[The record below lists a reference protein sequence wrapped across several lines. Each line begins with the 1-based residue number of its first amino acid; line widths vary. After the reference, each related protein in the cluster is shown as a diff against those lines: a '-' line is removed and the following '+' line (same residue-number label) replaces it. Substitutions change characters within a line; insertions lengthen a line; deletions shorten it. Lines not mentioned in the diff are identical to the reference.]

1 MDKNNKVK
9 DFFRKEGFYLVL
21 FICLCIVATVA
32 AFTIKNNSTA
42 KEQSQSNNEFT
53 MNTEE
58 ATSDESFEFQKRNAE
73 RVENNDA
80 LVEEN
85 NTEENE
91 VAENTNEVEEIT
103 DEVAEVNET
112 EENGEIAEVESED
125 EYVDVSSTTDVMFA
139 LPIDVNADAI
149 SRKFGT
155 MVRTYEDES
164 RTEDNTRRGIDLNA
178 AVGTVV
184 KAAAEGKVEEV
195 SKNTTDGNYIVIS
208 HANGLKTKYAN
219 LSDEVYVAVGD
230 TVEEGTEIGTVGNS
244 SGIFTAQIC
253 GDVLNLQVQD
263 ANGNDVDPEAYF
275 NFQ

>member
-9 DFFRKEGFYLVL
+9 DFFRKEGFYFVL

-32 AFTIKNNSTA
+32 AFTIRKNYTA
-42 KEQSQSNNEFT
+42 KEQNQANNDFT
-53 MNTEE
+53 LNTEE
-58 ATSDESFEFQKRNAE
+58 STSDESFDFNKKQNAD
-73 RVENNDA
+73 RVENNDVLA
-80 LVEEN
+80 EEN
-85 NTEENE
+85 NQESEVVEN
-91 VAENTNEVEEIT
+91 T

-112 EENGEIAEVESED
+112 MDEGEIAEVEPEES
-125 EYVDVSSTTDVMFA
+125 YVDVSAGTTEVMFA
-139 LPIDVNADAI
+139 LPVDVNVEAI

-155 MVRTYEDES
+155 MVRTYEDAS

-178 AVGTVV
+178 SVGTVV
-184 KAAAEGKVEEV
+184 KSAAEGKVEEV

-230 TVEEGTEIGTVGNS
+230 TVQEGTEIGTVGNS

-263 ANGNDVDPEAYF
+263 ANGKDVDPEAYF

>member
-9 DFFRKEGFYLVL
+9 DFFRKEGFYFVL
-21 FICLCIVATVA
+21 FICLCVVATVA
-32 AFTIKNNSTA
+32 AFTIRNNSTA
-42 KEQSQSNNEFT
+42 KEQNQANNDFT
-53 MNTEE
+53 LNTEE
-58 ATSDESFEFQKRNAE
+58 YTSDESFDFKKQNAD

-80 LVEEN
+80 LAEEN
-85 NTEENE
+85 NNQESEVVEN
-91 VAENTNEVEEIT
+91 T

-112 EENGEIAEVESED
+112 VDEGEVAEAETEEN
-125 EYVDVSSTTDVMFA
+125 YVDVSAGTTEVMFV
-139 LPIDVNADAI
+139 LPVDVNAEAI
-149 SRKFGT
+149 SRKFGA
-155 MVRTYEDES
+155 MVRTYEDAS
-164 RTEDNTRRGIDLNA
+164 RSEDNTRRGIDLNA
-178 AVGTVV
+178 SAGTVV

-195 SKNTTDGNYIVIS
+195 SKNTTDGNYIVVS

-230 TVEEGTEIGTVGNS
+230 TVAAGTEIGTVGNS

>member
-9 DFFRKEGFYLVL
+9 DFFRREGFYLVL

-230 TVEEGTEIGTVGNS
+230 TVEEGTEIGTFGNS

>member
-32 AFTIKNNSTA
+32 AFTIRKNYTA
-42 KEQSQSNNEFT
+42 KEQNQSNNQFT
-53 MNTEE
+53 LNTEE
-58 ATSDESFEFQKRNAE
+58 STTDESFDFSKKQNAE
-73 RVENNDA
+73 RVENNDVIA
-80 LVEEN
+80 EEN
-85 NTEENE
+85 NQEPE
-91 VAENTNEVEEIT
+91 VAEST
-103 DEVAEVNET
+103 DEVAEVSGT
-112 EENGEIAEVESED
+112 ED
-125 EYVDVSSTTDVMFA
+125 EGEVAQVENEYDYVDVSAGTTEVMFA
-139 LPIDVNADAI
+139 LPIDVNAEAI

-178 AVGTVV
+178 AAGTVV

-230 TVEEGTEIGTVGNS
+230 TIEAGTEIGTVGNS